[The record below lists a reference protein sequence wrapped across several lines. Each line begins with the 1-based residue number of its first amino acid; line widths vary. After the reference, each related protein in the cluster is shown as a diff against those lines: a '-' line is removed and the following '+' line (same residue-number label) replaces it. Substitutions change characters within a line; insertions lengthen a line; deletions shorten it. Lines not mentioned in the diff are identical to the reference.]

1 MYVATRVRC
10 KSLVARNSWCAE
22 LSWLRPVVGPS
33 QAGRHSCIYAER
45 AAMDHNIAAS
55 ETVQQWSACTSSSYR
70 IRSINLTCR
79 MTSRRRGL
87 HPWLVAMLLGGA
99 AAMVRCQQAQAL
111 PPPPPPPAAFGT
123 TNANASETVEL
134 SQLTV
139 AAVESGSSGQP
150 QLVRQAFLASV
161 NATTSAAGGRQTV
174 SLPLTAFFHCMTPS
188 YCSCHDEHGGVAAAM
203 QCSAAAVW

>member
-1 MYVATRVRC
+1 MA
-10 KSLVARNSWCAE
+10 
-22 LSWLRPVVGPS
+22 
-33 QAGRHSCIYAER
+33 
-45 AAMDHNIAAS
+45 
-55 ETVQQWSACTSSSYR
+55 
-70 IRSINLTCR
+70 
-79 MTSRRRGL
+79 
-87 HPWLVAMLLGGA
+87 
-99 AAMVRCQQAQAL
+99 RCQQAQAP

-174 SLPLTAFFHCMTPS
+174 SIPRTRILSLDDCELLQATATTMMGMAVPVQQCN
-188 YCSCHDEHGGVAAAM
+188 AACTY
-203 QCSAAAVW
+203 Q

>member
-1 MYVATRVRC
+1 
-10 KSLVARNSWCAE
+10 
-22 LSWLRPVVGPS
+22 
-33 QAGRHSCIYAER
+33 
-45 AAMDHNIAAS
+45 
-55 ETVQQWSACTSSSYR
+55 
-70 IRSINLTCR
+70 
-79 MTSRRRGL
+79 
-87 HPWLVAMLLGGA
+87 
-99 AAMVRCQQAQAL
+99 MVRCQPAQAP

-174 SLPLTAFFHCMTPS
+174 TFPRLESSTITSHCNR
-188 YCSCHDEHGGVAAAM
+188 CDEYGGAGAAM
-203 QCSAAAVW
+203 QCCGWDWVCHAKW